1 MTKIF
6 GRKKS
11 WKSILMS
18 VGIVLAVVLVIS
30 LLVGLL
36 VRKDTKEIGV
46 SAFERG
52 AIDDNGEYVESTTA
66 IYTKEAF
73 ACQGL
78 RIVPD
83 FKANGKFQVFFYDV
97 DNNLIFAT
105 DKLDTTYESECPEAS
120 LARVVYWPE
129 KPADVKTADWKIG
142 VLEVAKY
149 AKNLTITVDA
159 EQVEYKSST
168 DMYAEH
174 SVTGKFTAADI
185 NTIDTDAAVQASE
198 VIELD
203 GKYDLYRIY
212 VKASKTN
219 ASSVETVVAFGDEN
233 GKAIMLDEDGK
244 PADGFAYTFGVKDMK
259 ADAWVSV
266 VVEVP
271 EDATTLRIMGP
282 ADAEYRI
289 YGVAVK

>member
-83 FKANGKFQVFFYDV
+83 FKANGEFQVFFYDV

-244 PADGFAYTFGVKDMK
+244 PVDGFAYTFGVKDMK